1 MKRGAMMTRPTIQD
15 LADAA
20 GVSIATANRVI
31 GGRANVRQS
40 TMQRVK
46 DAAQDIGFYGLG
58 TIDSRIAAA
67 KPKHRFGF
75 VLHQPSRQFYLNLAQ
90 ALQAAAA
97 RTPDCII
104 DIRIEFLEDLSP
116 QNTAARML
124 ALAETCDAIGVVAAV
139 HPIVNQAVEALQ
151 LQGKPVFAL
160 ISQIA
165 PTGQVHFVGLDGWK
179 VGRTAAWMF
188 EHVCKQPGK
197 LGVLMGNPRYRC
209 QEMNESGFR
218 SYFREYASD
227 FTILEPRSTF
237 ESKAVAEEMT
247 ENLLREHPDL
257 QGLYVAGGGI
267 SGALAA
273 LRTTGNAGTVML
285 VGYELMDVTREALL
299 DGTMTFVI
307 SHPLA
312 RLAEEALSGMVRAL
326 KVKGGDGNFTSVLPF
341 EIYTRENI

>member
-1 MKRGAMMTRPTIQD
+1 MTRPTIRD
-15 LADAA
+15 LANAA

-31 GGRANVRQS
+31 GGSGNVKQS

-46 DAAQDIGFYGLG
+46 EAAQEIGFYGMG
-58 TIDSRIAAA
+58 AIDSRIAATRT
-67 KPKHRFGF
+67 KYRFGF
-75 VLHQPSRQFYLNLAQ
+75 LLHQPSRQFYLNLAQ
-90 ALQAAAA
+90 ALRVAAE
-97 RTPDCII
+97 RIPDCSI
-104 DIRIEFLEDLSP
+104 DLRIEFLDDLSP
-116 QNTAARML
+116 QNVAEKML
-124 ALAETCDAIGVVAAV
+124 ELAETCDAIGVVAAV
-139 HPIVNQAVEALQ
+139 HPIVSQAVETLKT
-151 LQGKPVFAL
+151 QGKPVFAL

-165 PTGQVHFVGLDGWK
+165 PTGQVHFIGLDGWK

-188 EHVCKQPGK
+188 EHVCDRPGK

-247 ENLLREHPDL
+247 ENLLKQHPDL

-273 LRTTGNAGTVML
+273 LRSTGNAGKVML
-285 VGYELMDVTREALL
+285 VGYELMDITKQALL
-299 DGTMTFVI
+299 DGAMTFVI
-307 SHPLA
+307 SHPLN
-312 RLAEEALSGMVRAL
+312 RVAEEALSGMVRS
-326 KVKGGDGNFTSVLPF
+326 VKAKGSDGAYTSVLPF
-341 EIYTRENI
+341 EIYTRENL

>member
-1 MKRGAMMTRPTIQD
+1 MTRPTIRD
-15 LADAA
+15 LANAA
-20 GVSIATANRVI
+20 DVSIATANRVI
-31 GGRANVRQS
+31 GGSGSVKQS

-46 DAAQDIGFYGLG
+46 EAAQEIGFYGMG
-58 TIDSRIAAA
+58 AIDSRIAATRS
-67 KPKHRFGF
+67 KYRFGF
-75 VLHQPSRQFYLNLAQ
+75 LLHQPSRQFYLNLAQ
-90 ALQAAAA
+90 ALRAAAE
-97 RTPDCII
+97 RIPDCLI
-104 DIRIEFLEDLSP
+104 DLRIEFLDDLSP
-116 QNTAARML
+116 QNTAAKML
-124 ALAETCDAIGVVAAV
+124 ELAETCDAVGVVAAV
-139 HPIVNQAVEALQ
+139 HPIVSQAVETLQ
-151 LQGKPVFAL
+151 SQGKPVFAL

-165 PTGQVHFVGLDGWK
+165 PTGQVHFIGLDGWK

-188 EHVCKQPGK
+188 EHVCDRPGK

-247 ENLLREHPDL
+247 ENLLKEHPDL

-273 LRTTGNAGTVML
+273 LRSTGNAGKVML
-285 VGYELMDVTREALL
+285 VGYELMDITKQALL

-307 SHPLA
+307 SHPLN
-312 RLAEEALSGMVRAL
+312 RVAEEALSGMVRCVKA
-326 KVKGGDGNFTSVLPF
+326 KGGDGAYTSVLPF

>member
-1 MKRGAMMTRPTIQD
+1 MTRPTIRD
-15 LADAA
+15 LANAA

-31 GGRANVRQS
+31 GGSGNVKQS

-46 DAAQDIGFYGLG
+46 EAAQEIGFYGMG

-67 KPKHRFGF
+67 RARYRFGF
-75 VLHQPSRQFYLNLAQ
+75 LLHQPSRQFYLNLAQ
-90 ALQAAAA
+90 ALRTAAE
-97 RTPDCII
+97 RTSDSVIEL
-104 DIRIEFLEDLSP
+104 RIEFLDDLSP
-116 QNTAARML
+116 QNTAAKML
-124 ALAETCDAIGVVAAV
+124 ELAENCDAIGVVAAV
-139 HPIVNQAVEALQ
+139 HPIVSQTVETLQ
-151 LQGKPVFAL
+151 RQGTPVFAL

-165 PTGQVHFVGLDGWK
+165 PTGQVNFIGLDGWK

-188 EHVCKQPGK
+188 EHVCDRPGK

-257 QGLYVAGGGI
+257 KGLYVAGGGI
-267 SGALAA
+267 SGALVA
-273 LRTTGNAGTVML
+273 LRSTGSAGKVML
-285 VGYELMDVTREALL
+285 VGYELMDITKQALL
-299 DGTMTFVI
+299 DGAMTFVI
-307 SHPLA
+307 SHPLN
-312 RLAEEALSGMVRAL
+312 RVAEEALSGMVRS
-326 KVKGGDGNFTSVLPF
+326 VKAKGNDGAYTNVLPF

>member
-1 MKRGAMMTRPTIQD
+1 
-15 LADAA
+15 
-20 GVSIATANRVI
+20 
-31 GGRANVRQS
+31 
-40 TMQRVK
+40 MQRVK
-46 DAAQDIGFYGLG
+46 QAAQEIGFYGIG
-58 TIDSRIAAA
+58 AIDSRIAATRT
-67 KPKHRFGF
+67 KCRFGF
-75 VLHQPSRQFYLNLAQ
+75 LLHQPSRQFYLNLAQ
-90 ALQAAAA
+90 ALKSAAE
-97 RTPDCII
+97 RIPDCSI
-104 DIRIEFLEDLSP
+104 DLRIEFLDDLSP
-116 QNTAARML
+116 QNTAAKML
-124 ALAETCDAIGVVAAV
+124 ELAETCDAIGVVAAV
-139 HPIVNQAVEALQ
+139 HPIVSQAVETLQ
-151 LQGKPVFAL
+151 SQGKSVFAL

-165 PTGQVHFVGLDGWK
+165 PTGQVHFIGLDGWK

-247 ENLLREHPDL
+247 ENLLKEHPDL

-267 SGALAA
+267 SGALTA
-273 LRTTGNAGTVML
+273 LRTSGNAGKVML
-285 VGYELMDVTREALL
+285 VGYELMDITKQALL

-307 SHPLA
+307 SHPLN
-312 RLAEEALSGMVRAL
+312 RVAEEALSGMVRS
-326 KVKGGDGNFTSVLPF
+326 VKAKGSDGAYTSVLPF

>member
-1 MKRGAMMTRPTIQD
+1 MTRPTIRD
-15 LADAA
+15 LANAA

-31 GGRANVRQS
+31 GGSGSVKQS

-46 DAAQDIGFYGLG
+46 EAAQEIGFYGMG
-58 TIDSRIAAA
+58 AIDSRIAATRT
-67 KPKHRFGF
+67 KYRFGF
-75 VLHQPSRQFYLNLAQ
+75 LLHQPSRQFYLNLAQ
-90 ALQAAAA
+90 AL
-97 RTPDCII
+97 RTTAERMPDCLI
-104 DIRIEFLEDLSP
+104 DLRIEFLDDLSP
-116 QNTAARML
+116 QNTAAKML
-124 ALAETCDAIGVVAAV
+124 ELAETCDAVGVVAAV
-139 HPIVNQAVEALQ
+139 HPIVSQAVETLQ
-151 LQGKPVFAL
+151 SQGTPVFAL

-165 PTGQVHFVGLDGWK
+165 PTGQVHFIGLDGWK

-188 EHVCKQPGK
+188 EHVCDRPGK

-247 ENLLREHPDL
+247 ENLLKEHPDL

-273 LRTTGNAGTVML
+273 LRSTGNAGKVML
-285 VGYELMDVTREALL
+285 VGYELMDITRQALL
-299 DGTMTFVI
+299 DGTMTFAI
-307 SHPLA
+307 SHPLN
-312 RLAEEALSGMVRAL
+312 RVAEEALSGMVRSA
-326 KVKGGDGNFTSVLPF
+326 KAKGGDGAYTSVLPF

>member
-1 MKRGAMMTRPTIQD
+1 MTRPTIRD
-15 LADAA
+15 LANAA

-31 GGRANVRQS
+31 GGSGNVKQS

-46 DAAQDIGFYGLG
+46 EAAQEIGFYGMG
-58 TIDSRIAAA
+58 AIDNRIAATRT
-67 KPKHRFGF
+67 KYRFGF
-75 VLHQPSRQFYLNLAQ
+75 LLHQPSRQFYLNLAQ
-90 ALQAAAA
+90 ALRVAAE
-97 RTPDCII
+97 RIPDCSI
-104 DIRIEFLEDLSP
+104 DLRIEFLDDLSP
-116 QNTAARML
+116 QNVAEKML
-124 ALAETCDAIGVVAAV
+124 ELAETCDAIGVVAAV
-139 HPIVNQAVEALQ
+139 HPIVSQAVETLKS
-151 LQGKPVFAL
+151 QGKPVFAL

-165 PTGQVHFVGLDGWK
+165 PTGQVHFIGLDGWK

-188 EHVCKQPGK
+188 EHVCDRPGK

-247 ENLLREHPDL
+247 ENLLKQHPDL

-273 LRTTGNAGTVML
+273 LRSTGNAGKVML
-285 VGYELMDVTREALL
+285 VGYELMDITKQALL
-299 DGTMTFVI
+299 DGAMTFVI
-307 SHPLA
+307 SHPLN
-312 RLAEEALSGMVRAL
+312 RVAEEALSGMVRS
-326 KVKGGDGNFTSVLPF
+326 VKAKGSDGAYTSVLPF
-341 EIYTRENI
+341 EIYTRENL

>member
-1 MKRGAMMTRPTIQD
+1 MTRPTIKD
-15 LADAA
+15 LANAA
-20 GVSIATANRVI
+20 GVSVATANRVI
-31 GGRANVRQS
+31 GGSGNVKQP

-46 DAAQDIGFYGLG
+46 QAAQEIGFYGIG
-58 TIDSRIAAA
+58 AIDSRIAATRT
-67 KPKHRFGF
+67 KCRFGF
-75 VLHQPSRQFYLNLAQ
+75 LLHQPSRQFYLNLAQ
-90 ALQAAAA
+90 ALKSAAE
-97 RTPDCII
+97 RIPDCSI
-104 DIRIEFLEDLSP
+104 DLRIEFLDDLSP
-116 QNTAARML
+116 QNTAAKML
-124 ALAETCDAIGVVAAV
+124 ELAETCDAIGVVAAV
-139 HPIVNQAVEALQ
+139 HPIVSQAVETLQ
-151 LQGKPVFAL
+151 SQGKSVFAL

-165 PTGQVHFVGLDGWK
+165 PTGQVHFIGLDGWK

-247 ENLLREHPDL
+247 ENLLKEHPDL

-267 SGALAA
+267 SGALTA
-273 LRTTGNAGTVML
+273 LRTSGNAGKVML
-285 VGYELMDVTREALL
+285 VGYELMDITKQALL

-307 SHPLA
+307 SHPLN
-312 RLAEEALSGMVRAL
+312 RVAEEALSGMVRS
-326 KVKGGDGNFTSVLPF
+326 VKAKGSDGAYTSVLPF